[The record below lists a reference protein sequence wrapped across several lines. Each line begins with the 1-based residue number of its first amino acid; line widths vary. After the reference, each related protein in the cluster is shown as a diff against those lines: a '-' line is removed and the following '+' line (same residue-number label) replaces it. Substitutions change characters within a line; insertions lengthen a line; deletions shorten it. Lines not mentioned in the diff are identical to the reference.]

1 LLQLRLLA
9 AYYLFLLLQNLYPIK
24 EGKIYI
30 GEYDAQFIHYQS
42 LRNCIGVIPQQLNL
56 FSGSIIENI
65 ALGDSF
71 PNMQRILDLSKE
83 LGITEFVE
91 KLPNGFGTQ
100 IGENGAMLSG
110 GQKQRIAIA
119 RALYKNPEV
128 LLMDEATSSLD
139 TNAES
144 IVKKVIDD
152 FKLQGKTIIVIAHRL
167 STIANADTIL
177 VMENGVVIEQGNHTD
192 LLAQKGKYCDLWSK
206 QSLV

>member
-1 LLQLRLLA
+1 LR
-9 AYYLFLLLQNLYPIK
+9 YYKIYIPLK
-24 EGKIYI
+24 RKIYI

-71 PNMQRILDLSKE
+71 PNMQGILDLSKE

-110 GQKQRIAIA
+110 GQNNVLPLLEPYIKIR
-119 RALYKNPEV
+119 V
-128 LLMDEATSSLD
+128 LLMDYY
-139 TNAES
+139 
-144 IVKKVIDD
+144 
-152 FKLQGKTIIVIAHRL
+152 F
-167 STIANADTIL
+167 
-177 VMENGVVIEQGNHTD
+177 
-192 LLAQKGKYCDLWSK
+192 LA
-206 QSLV
+206 